1 LFQQLFSL
9 LPERL
14 GVIGLIVSGVG
25 ASLAI
30 VLWLV
35 GGRISRSMLT
45 LTAVGLG
52 TVLGMKLPLWCG
64 WSVDG
69 MGPAVGGAV
78 ILGVS
83 AYAWHRF
90 WVGASLG
97 MLLAVWSA
105 LALWTAIAPGQSWY
119 WPSSQ
124 LLLPQYLA
132 ELWRGLPGGLPRFLP
147 VCAAAALAM
156 GFGAVIWKP
165 KIAIAVFWSF
175 AGTSMLLGFGAALV
189 NHSRPELLDSFPT
202 QLLIQCAILVGM
214 TAFGVG
220 FQWKSLPTPKPTG
233 AKDGKEKEV
242 ESRRKG

>member
-1 LFQQLFSL
+1 VFQQLFSL

-30 VLWLV
+30 VLWLI
-35 GGRISRSMLT
+35 GGKISRSMIT
-45 LTAVGLG
+45 LTAVGFG
-52 TVLGMKLPLWCG
+52 TVLGLKLPLWCG

-69 MGPAVGGAV
+69 MAPAVGGAV

-83 AYAWHRF
+83 AFAWHRF

-97 MLLAVWSA
+97 ILLALWSG

-119 WPSSQ
+119 WPDPQ

-132 ELWRGLPGGLPRFLP
+132 ELWRGLPGALPRFLP
-147 VCAAAALAM
+147 LCAAASLAL

-165 KIAIAVFWSF
+165 RIAIAVFWSF
-175 AGTSMLLGFGAALV
+175 AGTSMLLGFGSALV
-189 NHSRPELLDSFPT
+189 MHSRPELLDRFPK
-202 QLLIQCAILVGM
+202 QLPIQCAILVGM
-214 TAFGVG
+214 TAFGVA
-220 FQWKSLPTPKPTG
+220 FQWKSLAAPKSAG
-233 AKDGKEKEV
+233 AKEGKEKEV
-242 ESRRKG
+242 ETRRKG